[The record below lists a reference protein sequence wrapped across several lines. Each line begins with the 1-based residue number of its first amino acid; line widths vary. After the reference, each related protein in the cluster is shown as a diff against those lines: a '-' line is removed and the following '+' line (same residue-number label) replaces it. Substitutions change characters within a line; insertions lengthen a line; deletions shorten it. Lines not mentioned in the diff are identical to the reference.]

1 MKIDIISII
10 ARPDLKKILD
20 AVLVIYLV
28 LVTFYGKLFLP
39 IHTKFFNQY
48 PLIFP
53 FFMILIFKVVLFL
66 LKIAPWKSDKTNN
79 KRITQKPQGDAPA
92 FFKSE
97 GFNVLPKKHY
107 LTAILILLTVFC
119 IKSHITK
126 GITTHVFHSDEDIII
141 NDLLKMISLKT
152 LDYER
157 YNYPPLFYYT
167 NYAIFSIYY
176 NLDLKAEY
184 DGVGNV
190 PHYRLYEFGRQ
201 VNAAYGALFIAGVFI
216 LCYQI
221 FGFMYG
227 LLASFAALISPLRL
241 NVDSLFRTQPASD
254 FWVIFVF
261 IILISLLRKPNTMK
275 FALLGILTSFAICS
289 FFLKLVIVLPIGLF
303 LLFCIIR
310 DRRQTKDISIFAV
323 SILLVTVLLLI
334 PALKNLDVFRE
345 KLQYERLYFERF
357 NKYQAVLDKT
367 NTYKAITS
375 WTQKDGVGYGIFA
388 LGAAGLII
396 GLIRRSKWVLYVY
409 SLIAAHYLF
418 IGSYYTTFNRYSA
431 FLVPFYFLFA
441 FLASDTALGF
451 NKKKKWLK
459 EKTAYL
465 ISGLIII
472 LCLIPF
478 LINFVDIMKDTARPH
493 NLDLFLKWRGLNY
506 KADVPALSIVKSIK
520 LKGRGVVVIPDRY
533 LIRPHWENLANFIS
547 KRYKILL
554 CSNPDIG
561 KYFSAWKRVKS
572 FDEKTGKGGT
582 FYILE
587 NSVPTDKLKKD
598 TQLIREKIPKSWRQF

>member
-1 MKIDIISII
+1 
-10 ARPDLKKILD
+10 
-20 AVLVIYLV
+20 
-28 LVTFYGKLFLP
+28 
-39 IHTKFFNQY
+39 
-48 PLIFP
+48 
-53 FFMILIFKVVLFL
+53 MILIFKAVLFS
-66 LKIAPWKSDKTNN
+66 LKIAPWKRDKTNN
-79 KRITQKPQGDAPA
+79 KRITQKPRGDAPA
-92 FFKSE
+92 FFKPES
-97 GFNVLPKKHY
+97 FNAFPKKHY

-119 IKSHITK
+119 IKSYIAK
-126 GITTHVFHSDEDIII
+126 GITTHVFHVDEDIIV
-141 NDLLKMISLKT
+141 NDLLKMISMRT

-157 YNYPPLFYYT
+157 YNYPPVFYYT
-167 NYAIFSIYY
+167 NYVLFSIYY
-176 NLDLKAEY
+176 NLELKAEY
-184 DGVGNV
+184 GGVGNV
-190 PHYRLYEFGRQ
+190 PHYRWYEFGRQ

-254 FWVIFVF
+254 FYVILVF
-261 IILISLLRKPNTMK
+261 IILVSLLREPKTYK
-275 FALLGILTSFAICS
+275 YALLGILTSLAICS
-289 FFLKLVIVLPIGLF
+289 FFIRIVIALPIGLF

-310 DRRQTKDISIFAV
+310 DRRWTKELTIFTV

-357 NKYQAVLDKT
+357 SKYQAVLDKT
-367 NTYKAITS
+367 NTYKAITF
-375 WTQKDGVGYGIFA
+375 WTIKDGIGYGIFA

-409 SLIAAHYLF
+409 SMIAAHYLF
-418 IGSYYTTFNRYSA
+418 IGSYYTTFNRYSS
-431 FLVPFYFLFA
+431 FLIPFYVLFA
-441 FLASDTALGF
+441 FLALDTALGF
-451 NKKKKWLK
+451 NKKKKWIK

-478 LINFVDIMKDTARPH
+478 LINFTDIMKDTARPH

-506 KADVPALSIVKSIK
+506 KADVPALSIIKSIK

-533 LIRPHWENLANFIS
+533 LIRPNWENLSNFIT

-554 CSNPDIG
+554 YSNRVIE
-561 KYFSAWKRVKS
+561 KYFKGWKKVKS
-572 FDEKTGKGGT
+572 FDERTGKGGT

-587 NSVPTDKLKKD
+587 NCVPTDKLKKD
-598 TQLIREKIPKSWRQF
+598 TQLTNEDIPERWKQ